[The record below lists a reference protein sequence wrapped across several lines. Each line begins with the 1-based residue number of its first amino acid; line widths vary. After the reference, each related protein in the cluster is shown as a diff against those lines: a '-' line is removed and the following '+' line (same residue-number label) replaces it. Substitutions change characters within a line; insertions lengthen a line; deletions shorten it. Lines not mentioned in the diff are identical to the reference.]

1 MKTGGR
7 HPWRA
12 AVAIGALFAVGCM
25 AWSLFIWPALS
36 PIPPYHY
43 WNAPP
48 DVWHVMSATHLAAQ
62 GKLLLIYQASAI
74 WNAAGFTGEFGTGQ
88 YQAGPLLPI
97 LLIPVALLGEV
108 FKLSEWVVQ
117 WNPRPSLWLIY
128 GPYGTLISSIPF
140 LYAVRSFLS
149 SAGVKERLLRM
160 QVAAGALVLIPVV
173 GYYGHYDDVLAL
185 TFVILSARDLS
196 KQRWMRAAVMLGIA
210 VGFKQWAWMAL
221 PLLLAVTPQEQRL
234 RSLLP
239 SAVAPAAF
247 FALVL
252 AVDWSFASLALLKA
266 DTCPAC
272 GHAALWVPQQAM
284 NFVGGPPRM
293 GVFFVA
299 FGVAWKMRK
308 RFDATS
314 LSAALGVTL
323 LARLAFEPVVY
334 FYHVAPALAL
344 LMLYEQLEH
353 GRPWRTLVLGGCL
366 IPWFGY
372 YPSVHALWWVAFA
385 ALVVA
390 IAWPAGKL
398 VFAVGS
404 DPVVRGRSMP
414 TKRQGARR

>member
-1 MKTGGR
+1 MLGVERVVTWARVKSPWILHFNTGACNACDIEIIASLMPQFDMERFGVILKATPR
-7 HPWRA
+7 HA
-12 AVAIGALFAVGCM
+12 
-25 AWSLFIWPALS
+25 
-36 PIPPYHY
+36 
-43 WNAPP
+43 
-48 DVWHVMSATHLAAQ
+48 DVLVCS
-62 GKLLLIYQASAI
+62 
-74 WNAAGFTGEFGTGQ
+74 
-88 YQAGPLLPI
+88 GP
-97 LLIPVALLGEV
+97 V
-108 FKLSEWVVQ
+108 
-117 WNPRPSLWLIY
+117 
-128 GPYGTLISSIPF
+128 TLQI
-140 LYAVRSFLS
+140 
-149 SAGVKERLLRM
+149 KERLVRM

-221 PLLLAVTPQEQRL
+221 PLLLAVTPKEQRL